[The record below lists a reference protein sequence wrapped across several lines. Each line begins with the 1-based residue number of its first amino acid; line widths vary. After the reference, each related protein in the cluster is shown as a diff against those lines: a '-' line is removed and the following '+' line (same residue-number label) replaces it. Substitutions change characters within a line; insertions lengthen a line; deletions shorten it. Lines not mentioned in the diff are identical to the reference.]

1 MLDERVE
8 EGSIRQHT
16 SAYVAY
22 APVCSVLDERVEE
35 GVKRLDV
42 CFQQLQRRVRS
53 VFRVLRALVSVTEFS
68 LCLFSSEL

>member
-1 MLDERVE
+1 M
-8 EGSIRQHT
+8 
-16 SAYVAY
+16 
-22 APVCSVLDERVEE
+22 LDERVEE

-68 LCLFSSEL
+68 LVSLLLKALVSVTKAS